1 MLPSLRGISMS
12 AGPIAPV
19 IPSSARASV
28 RGRGTPGTVR
38 RLPLAAPP
46 AGPPTPCQT
55 PYGIGRIDASGR
67 VSDRAV
73 ICALGWRGGDRLT
86 LTADG
91 GFVVARRDAGGM
103 AALPPREYLVLPAV
117 LRRRCGLRA
126 GDLVLLAAVP
136 GEDALAAYPIAVVD
150 EALQAHAAVPRAEG
164 STSAAPSPGCPGSTL
179 AAL

>member
-1 MLPSLRGISMS
+1 MS
-12 AGPIAPV
+12 AGPISPV
-19 IPSSARASV
+19 IPSSGRAV
-28 RGRGTPGTVR
+28 ARGRGTPGTVR

-46 AGPPTPCQT
+46 SSPPAPCEM

-73 ICALGWRGGDRLT
+73 ICALGWRSGDRLT

-91 GFVVARRDAGGM
+91 GVVVARRDAGGM
-103 AALPPREYLVLPAV
+103 SVLPSREYLVIPAV

-150 EALQAHAAVPRAEG
+150 EALRAHAAFPRAEG
-164 STSAAPSPGCPGSTL
+164 STT
-179 AAL
+179 

>member
-1 MLPSLRGISMS
+1 MS
-12 AGPIAPV
+12 AGPVAPV
-19 IPSSARASV
+19 IPSSSRPAV
-28 RGRGTPGTVR
+28 RGRVTPGTGR

-46 AGPPTPCQT
+46 GRPPAPCGT

-73 ICALGWRGGDRLT
+73 ISALGWRSGDRLT
-86 LTADG
+86 LTADAG
-91 GFVVARRDAGGM
+91 VVVARRDDSGI
-103 AALPPREYLVLPAV
+103 AALPPREYLVIPAV

-150 EALQAHAAVPRAEG
+150 EALRAHAAFPRAEG
-164 STSAAPSPGCPGSTL
+164 NLSDRVKPQ
-179 AAL
+179 